1 MPLTPS
7 QRKESLER
15 GAQKEIAAKIG
26 WFASQVSAA
35 VAGEMFPKSKG
46 SKKKLRRCQI
56 EIARRIGVPL
66 EVAFAAH
73 ELALSELP
81 VRSKAA

>member
-1 MPLTPS
+1 MPLTAT

-35 VAGEMFPKSKG
+35 VSGEMRPKSRG

-56 EIARRIGVPL
+56 EVARLIGVPL
-66 EVAFAAH
+66 DVAFSAD
-73 ELALSELP
+73 ELAVSELP
-81 VRSKAA
+81 GVRMA